1 MAAHES
7 SVDRSWVSG
16 VPDERRVTGGDPDG
30 FDRRGAMIGVQ
41 GQPPAVSQS
50 LNCEVGTEDCATDCL
65 FSEGKRKDI
74 VQPVTEDGNAPKL
87 RLEPEKISRDPFSA
101 PSSPRS
107 QSTWFSAASSDPL
120 SYGESSMM
128 NEAEGS
134 DGSLPEFVRIGG
146 PFGFQGAEMDVGF
159 EDLAA
164 HLSVSR
170 LKGKL
175 DGAGESSMLPGSMMQ
190 FRDLLHSG
198 SNLEALFGSGSLS
211 SSPPSSSLEG
221 LPVRGENVGLDAA
234 LLQKTQGMLQAIR
247 AVDVRMGSEMT
258 GDHGHSEDLQPG
270 LASVQSRTDLYRLRF
285 PDKPPDK
292 LHRKR
297 AKTYPPS
304 YLL

>member
-16 VPDERRVTGGDPDG
+16 VPDERGVTGGEPG
-30 FDRRGAMIGVQ
+30 LMIGVQ

-50 LNCEVGTEDCATDCL
+50 LDCEVGPSLNNDTRIAADCL
-65 FSEGKRKDI
+65 FSEGKLKEI
-74 VQPVTEDGNAPKL
+74 LQSGTEDGNAEGLKL
-87 RLEPEKISRDPFSA
+87 ESGKISRDPFSA

-107 QSTWFSAASSDPL
+107 PSTWVSAASDPL

-128 NEAEGS
+128 NEAEGG
-134 DGSLPEFVRIGG
+134 DGLLPEYVRIGE
-146 PFGFQGAEMDVGF
+146 PFDFQGTEVDVGF
-159 EDLAA
+159 EALAA

-175 DGAGESSMLPGSMMQ
+175 DGAGESSLLPGSLLQ
-190 FRDLLHSG
+190 FRQRG

-211 SSPPSSSLEG
+211 SSSPASNLEG
-221 LPVRGENVGLDAA
+221 LPVRGGENIGLDAV

-247 AVDVRMGSEMT
+247 AVDVRMGSEIT

-270 LASVQSRTDLYRLRF
+270 PATVQSRTDLYRLRF

-304 YLL
+304 YML